1 MQVVD
6 WDKLEAEVKDEE
18 KNEQLDG
25 DAGVN
30 RLFQQIYAGVLAASC
45 GVIDRCPGSIT
56 GVLGIGSTLLPTC
69 HV

>member
-30 RLFQQIYAGVLAASC
+30 RLFQQIYAGAHAM
-45 GVIDRCPGSIT
+45 RRA
-56 GVLGIGSTLLPTC
+56 LLS
-69 HV
+69 